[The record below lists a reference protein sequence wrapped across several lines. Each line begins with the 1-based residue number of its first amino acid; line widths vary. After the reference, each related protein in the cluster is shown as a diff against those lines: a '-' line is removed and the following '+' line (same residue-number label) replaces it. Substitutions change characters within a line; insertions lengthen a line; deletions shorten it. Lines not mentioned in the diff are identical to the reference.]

1 MVLMVEAFERGA
13 LSESRVWHNKLLPL
27 MQINFVEANP
37 VPVKFAMAA
46 MGLCEEV
53 YRLPMVSPR
62 PASQEK
68 ILAVLNELG
77 LPVVAAA
84 GSRA

>member
-1 MVLMVEAFERGA
+1 MLGNFI
-13 LSESRVWHNKLLPL
+13 ES
-27 MQINFVEANP
+27 NP
-37 VPVKFAMAA
+37 GPVKFAMAA

-68 ILAVLNELG
+68 IRAFLKELG
-77 LPVVAAA
+77 IEGPALSPESAVHH
-84 GSRA
+84 